1 MLVSYCIEIFASA
14 CYHGCMPRQPRLD
27 IPYVLH
33 HVIVRGIEKRDIFID
48 DADKER
54 FVSRLSAL
62 LAEGSTKCFAWA
74 LMSNHFHLL
83 LMPTTVAL
91 SETMRRLLTG
101 YAVYFNRKYQRSG
114 HLFQNRYKSILCE
127 EEPYFLELV
136 RYIHL
141 NPLRAGIVADLD
153 GLDHYQWSGHAALLG
168 NRVMEGQ
175 ERDEV
180 LARFG
185 KDKAHAL
192 RGYRQFV
199 ADGIA
204 AGRREDLIGGGL
216 MRSQVGC
223 DENREIGAYDER
235 ILGSSGFVETLT
247 RGGNIREEK
256 KPSLSLADLLQNVSG
271 ITGVDALVMCRPG
284 KERAA
289 ARARAIFCCLAVRE
303 YGYTGKEAGAATGLG
318 SSGVSIAVQRGE
330 KLIKKDPSLKEMIM
344 GMGTIAR

>member
-1 MLVSYCIEIFASA
+1 
-14 CYHGCMPRQPRLD
+14 MPRQPRLD

-33 HVIVRGIEKRDIFID
+33 HVIVRGIERRDIFAD
-48 DADKER
+48 DADKEC

-62 LAEGSTKCFAWA
+62 LVKGSTKCFAWS
-74 LMSNHFHLL
+74 LMPNHFHLL
-83 LMPTTVAL
+83 LMPTTVSL

-136 RYIHL
+136 RYVHL
-141 NPLRAGIVADLD
+141 NPLRAGLVANLD

-168 NRVMEGQ
+168 NRTVEGQ
-175 ERDEV
+175 EKDEV

-185 KDKAHAL
+185 KNKADAL

-204 AGRREDLIGGGL
+204 AGRREDLVGGGL
-216 MRSQVGC
+216 KRSQFGC
-223 DENREIGAYDER
+223 GENGEIAAYDER
-235 ILGSSGFVETLT
+235 ILGSGRFVETL
-247 RGGNIREEK
+247 IRDDNMREQK
-256 KPSLSLADLLQNVSG
+256 GSPLSLADLLHNVCE
-271 ITGVDALVMCRPG
+271 ITGVDAMEIKRPS
-284 KERAA
+284 KERAL

-318 SSGVSIAVQRGE
+318 SAGVSIAVQRGE
-330 KLIKKDPSLKEMIM
+330 KLLKTDPSMKERIV
-344 GMGTIAR
+344 GLGTIER